1 MKEQKYAQLA
11 DFGRKLL
18 NQKSL
23 IDGLP
28 LISEYAKEVI
38 KADRCSIFIY
48 DSAQN
53 ELWTTLSD
61 GIEKIIVDSTKGI
74 VGQTLK
80 EKKPLVVNDPYSNE
94 HFLPDVD
101 KESGYTT
108 HNLITAPIF
117 NSKRQIIGI
126 LELLNKESGFDSDD
140 MKFMIFFAHYVSGF
154 LELTTLYLEEDKR
167 KKRVWHR

>member
-1 MKEQKYAQLA
+1 MKGQKYAKLA
-11 DFGRKLL
+11 AFGRKLL
-18 NQKSL
+18 NQTSL

-48 DSAQN
+48 DTAQH

-61 GIEKIIVDSTKGI
+61 GIEKIIVDSKKGI
-74 VGQTLK
+74 VGHTLAQ
-80 EKKPLVVNDPYSNE
+80 KKPLIVNDPYSHE
-94 HFLPDVD
+94 HFLADVD
-101 KESGYTT
+101 KSSGYVTK
-108 HNLITAPIF
+108 NIITAPIF

-126 LELLNKESGFDSDD
+126 LQLLNKEGGFDNED

-167 KKRVWHR
+167 KKKGMV